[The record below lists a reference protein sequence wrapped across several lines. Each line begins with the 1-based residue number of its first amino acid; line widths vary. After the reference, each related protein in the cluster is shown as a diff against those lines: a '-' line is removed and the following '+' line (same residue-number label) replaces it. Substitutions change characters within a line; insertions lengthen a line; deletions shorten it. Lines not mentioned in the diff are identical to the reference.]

1 MDWIMNRTTHSD
13 RTRPV
18 ALLALSLVA
27 LCTSVTAQGPAGS
40 DIYLIPMS
48 VERGSVQFGE
58 PTNATRRSGYDN
70 QPSFTADGSSILY
83 TSIRDGQADTYRYE
97 IVSGQTTQVT
107 RTAESE
113 YSPMVTPRGTAF
125 SVVRVEADS
134 TQRLWAFNL
143 DGTHPHIVLEDVKPV
158 GYHAWGDEYTLAL
171 FVLGSPSTL
180 QIADTRTGAS
190 EIMAHNI
197 GRSLHK
203 IPNRA
208 AFSFMHRTPD
218 AGSWI
223 SAIDMATHEIRAI
236 VQPAGENEFYAWT
249 PDGRILMGEGS
260 ALHLWREGG
269 SWREV
274 ADFTTS
280 GLTGISRIAVS
291 ADGKWV
297 AVVAQDS

>member
-1 MDWIMNRTTHSD
+1 MDGIPNSMRQLTTWVL
-13 RTRPV
+13 P
-18 ALLALSLVA
+18 LLALS
-27 LCTSVTAQGPAGS
+27 TSAAAQGPAGS

-48 VERGSVQFGE
+48 VERGSLQFGE
-58 PTNATRRSGYDN
+58 PTNVTSRAGYDN
-70 QPSFTADGSSILY
+70 QPGFTLDGSSILY
-83 TSIRDGQADTYRYE
+83 TSIRDGQADIYRYE
-97 IVSGQTTQVT
+97 VASGRTIQVT
-107 RTAESE
+107 RTTESE
-113 YSPMVTPRGTAF
+113 YSPTLTPSGTAF

-134 TQRLWAFNL
+134 AQRLWAFNL

-158 GYHAWGDEYTLAL
+158 GYHAWGDEHTLAL

-180 QIADTRTGAS
+180 QIADLSTGAS
-190 EIMAHNI
+190 EIVAHNI

-203 IPNRA
+203 IPNRS
-208 AFSFMHRTPD
+208 AFSFMRRTPD

-223 SAIDMATHEIRAI
+223 SAIDLASHEIKPL

-260 ALHLWREGG
+260 ALHLWHDGE

-274 ADFTTS
+274 ADFTAS

-291 ADGKWV
+291 QDGKWV